1 MSLHLPTSAQ
11 RNTPASRV
19 KKLETSLRYAATYQE
34 WKTIAL
40 ELDEA
45 TGQQDWKLDNT
56 SPFYDYALIA
66 ERLTR
71 LRRYRLERKDT
82 ELMRLLREGLYH
94 DLGNIGHP
102 LLYRHAYIGTKKL
115 IEDYIDEVCHCLH
128 YVCEH
133 EFDFLPA
140 AEKQRF
146 FEDTAH
152 SYGQPALM
160 FSGGAT
166 LGLFHTGVCKAL
178 SNENLLPKVFSG
190 SSAGALM
197 AGMLGTHTDAELIEM
212 YDGEGFYEHA
222 FRFRKLTE
230 ILKGGGIADVNVLKV
245 FLRQNLG
252 NYTFE
257 EAFAKT
263 GRHINIAVAPFE
275 GSQSPR
281 IMNELTSPYLLMWS
295 AALASC
301 AVPVLFP
308 PVRLTAKNKAG
319 ENIPYMSSL
328 RWVDGSVR
336 SDFPRERIARL
347 YNINYTIACQVNP
360 HIVPFMQTDIERYRK
375 DLLSW
380 PSKIIRGQGKVL
392 AMGAMDFTRDRFGRL
407 PTIRRM
413 LDHGYGIIGQR
424 YYGDV
429 NIVGHYNLRHY
440 TYMLKNPT
448 RPLFKLLQQE
458 GERATWPRI
467 SSIATHARIGKTL
480 EQCIETINQKRL
492 NLLAQAMNNHECA
505 DKLLAIES
513 RRAHPAQL

>member
-1 MSLHLPTSAQ
+1 MYSRRSPVSNRIRRLEDALAHAQ
-11 RNTPASRV
+11 D
-19 KKLETSLRYAATYQE
+19 YQE
-34 WKTIAL
+34 WKDIAL

-45 TGQQDWKLDNT
+45 TGNQDWKLDNT
-56 SPFYDYALIA
+56 SPYYDYGLIA
-66 ERLTR
+66 DRLTR
-71 LRRYRLERKDT
+71 LRRYRLEKKDV
-82 ELMRLLREGLYH
+82 ELVRLLREGLHH

-102 LLYRHAYIGTKKL
+102 LLYSHAYIGTKKL
-115 IEDYIDEVCHCLH
+115 IEDYIEEVCQCLY
-128 YVCEH
+128 YVCEQQ
-133 EFDFLPA
+133 FDFLPA
-140 AEKQRF
+140 AEKYYF
-146 FEDTAH
+146 FENTKH

-178 SNENLLPKVFSG
+178 NEQDLLPKVFSG

-197 AGMLGTHTDAELIEM
+197 AGMLGTHSNDELIDM
-212 YDGEGFYEHA
+212 YNGEGFYEYA
-222 FRFRKLTE
+222 FRFRKLSE
-230 ILKGGGIADVNVLKV
+230 ILKGGGIADVNVLKT

-263 GRHINIAVAPFE
+263 GRHINIAVAPFD
-275 GSQSPR
+275 GSQAPR
-281 IMNELTSPYLLMWS
+281 IMNELTSPYLLIWS

-308 PVRLTAKNKAG
+308 PVRLTAKNAEGK
-319 ENIPYMSSL
+319 NTPYISPV

-336 SDFPRERIARL
+336 SDFPRTRIARL

-360 HIVPFMQTDIERYRK
+360 HIVPFMQTDIGRHRK

-380 PSKIIRGQGKVL
+380 PSKIVRGQGKVL
-392 AMGAMDFTRDRFGRL
+392 AMGAMDFSRERFGRL
-407 PTIRRM
+407 PTVRRM

-429 NIVGHYNLRHY
+429 NIIASYGLRHY
-440 TYMLKNPT
+440 TYMLRDPNKK
-448 RPLFKLLQQE
+448 LFKLLQQE
-458 GERATWPRI
+458 GERATWPKM
-467 SSIATHARIGKTL
+467 SAIATHARIGKTL
-480 EQCIETINQKRL
+480 EHCLQMLDARRMEALRQGLNQP
-492 NLLAQAMNNHECA
+492 EDCA
-505 DKLLAIES
+505 DALAMLET